1 MKTKTKTKSSDRLS
15 KTLPDPLRKTKDKK
29 KKTSTELVVSSPAN
43 KLTRKEKTTLD
54 SYFGDH
60 SEKILQM
67 IEMNDHDGAM
77 TLLKK
82 KLLQTTVDILPY
94 AEDILRGSGTSRGTY
109 QYVTLV
115 SQIRELIS
123 DIQADQDRRYLA
135 RTIADN
141 ILRPAFMDVAQTMIT
156 EHHAFKTRTSEFLNE
171 KHTKKFNDMT
181 MELAQLLARKMNDV
195 YREVEAKMFEALKN

>member
-1 MKTKTKTKSSDRLS
+1 MKTKTKTKTDRIS
-15 KTLPDPLRKTKDKK
+15 FKGDPLLKSKDKK
-29 KKTSTELVVSSPAN
+29 TKTSTDLVVRTAKTPALS
-43 KLTRKEKTTLD
+43 KKEKTTLD

-156 EHHAFKTRTSEFLNE
+156 EHHSFKTRTSELLNE